1 MLSHTHTLLS
11 HTAAAVLISPSP
23 PYTPPCLQ
31 TLSTPPLCVTPLPLP
46 SPFFSHNS
54 PSEHFAWLSS
64 LLFLKNNAALGTLP
78 LLTLSIH
85 RFLSCCCFFFPVS
98 LPTFPFTLS
107 SALLSLSSSV
117 TPPFPPSP
125 SGLEEDYVKQ
135 GSDPSMCHY
144 LVPQVPTKGQAS
156 PFLPPSL
163 IHSHVP
169 PTFSSEAVCA
179 EAMDIVSS
187 TVSSA
192 VISLNSMLKFIW
204 FDWFCCVL
212 YIISRFSLF
221 AGARRG
227 GEVLQVLQFLATSNK
242 YAY

>member
-1 MLSHTHTLLS
+1 MNRCVRAVRGECVISHTHTLLS

-64 LLFLKNNAALGTLP
+64 LLFLKNNAMLGTLP

-85 RFLSCCCFFFPVS
+85 RFLSCCCFFSCLSPYLSVH
-98 LPTFPFTLS
+98 TFFCTLRS
-107 SALLSLSSSV
+107 LSLSSSV

-163 IHSHVP
+163 PPSYTHMSLPHSP
-169 PTFSSEAVCA
+169 Q
-179 EAMDIVSS
+179 
-187 TVSSA
+187 
-192 VISLNSMLKFIW
+192 KQ
-204 FDWFCCVL
+204 CV
-212 YIISRFSLF
+212 
-221 AGARRG
+221 
-227 GEVLQVLQFLATSNK
+227 QKPWT
-242 YAY
+242 